1 MPQADMQL
9 VGKRMGA
16 RASGQAFGPIAI
28 VVSSGVI
35 AGSAKIFQA
44 TATEPEAA
52 KRPVQIF
59 RDLFAARAW
68 LDEIAPPDGIAPPD
82 QVRPS
87 IDG

>member
-1 MPQADMQL
+1 MQL

-16 RASGQAFGPIAI
+16 RAAGQAFGPIAI

-52 KRPVQIF
+52 SGAMLRQ
-59 RDLFAARAW
+59 L
-68 LDEIAPPDGIAPPD
+68 
-82 QVRPS
+82 QQ
-87 IDG
+87 